1 MDSMKGLFG
10 SLTKKV
16 EIVGTDEE
24 QASLLGAV
32 PQFRNGAGVTFTRGG
47 SAGSVRL
54 SSSVMGAE
62 MGAIST
68 AATAIAKGYSDRPEP
83 ADPNADAG
91 VDPESLL
98 GKAKAAA
105 AVVRS
110 AGSAA
115 ADAAATASKGAKV
128 AVGLEAAAPKSKF
141 EEMTACCPALSYKTR
156 VMGFM
161 ICYGMPPP
169 SPPAHT
175 HPPPLNQPPQ
185 YLAPSSH
192 PYPFVRP
199 GGGVGIGSFF
209 WLLSTP
215 AIPLIFIAPAK
226 FAVPYTVGSLISM
239 GSTMFMVGPT
249 KQLQNMCKE
258 DRRLTTT
265 IYLSSMLGTLV
276 FAMLGGIVGTVLC
289 LVCISAQMASM
300 VWYVARYAHTAP
312 APVSKAHCCLV
323 AAGLFWAATSLAVKH
338 L

>member
-1 MDSMKGLFG
+1 MF
-10 SLTKKV
+10 
-16 EIVGTDEE
+16 
-24 QASLLGAV
+24 A
-32 PQFRNGAGVTFTRGG
+32 R
-47 SAGSVRL
+47 
-54 SSSVMGAE
+54 
-62 MGAIST
+62 
-68 AATAIAKGYSDRPEP
+68 
-83 ADPNADAG
+83 
-91 VDPESLL
+91 
-98 GKAKAAA
+98 
-105 AVVRS
+105 
-110 AGSAA
+110 
-115 ADAAATASKGAKV
+115 
-128 AVGLEAAAPKSKF
+128 
-141 EEMTACCPALSYKTR
+141 
-156 VMGFM
+156 
-161 ICYGMPPP
+161 
-169 SPPAHT
+169 
-175 HPPPLNQPPQ
+175 
-185 YLAPSSH
+185 
-192 PYPFVRP
+192 